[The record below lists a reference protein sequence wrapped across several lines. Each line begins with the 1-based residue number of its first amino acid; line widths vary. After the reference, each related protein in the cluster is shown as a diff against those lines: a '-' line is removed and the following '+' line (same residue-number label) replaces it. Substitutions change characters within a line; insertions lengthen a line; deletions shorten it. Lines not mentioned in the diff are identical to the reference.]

1 MTISDGNL
9 NLVEEVLA
17 RDGAIAAAIIEPSG
31 ASWGRVPLEVEF
43 LRGLR
48 EITQRHGVL
57 LIFDE
62 VVTGFRFSPGG
73 AQQLYDVLPDLTCLA
88 KILAGGMPGGAV
100 VGRTDVMQLFDRSG
114 DPHRDRH
121 GRVTHFG
128 TFNASPTSAA
138 AGIALLKKVATGG
151 ASQRADA
158 MAAKLRAAW
167 SDVLERK
174 GIAGFVYGPS
184 STFHVYFET
193 DRERLAG
200 TNDLDDLR
208 TTDASRLKGMPE
220 PLLTQYARLLRF
232 YGVDFLSSTGGVVST
247 AHTDGDIEHA
257 TWAFEKTVVALAEGG
272 LVYLL

>member
-1 MTISDGNL
+1 
-9 NLVEEVLA
+9 
-17 RDGAIAAAIIEPSG
+17 
-31 ASWGRVPLEVEF
+31 
-43 LRGLR
+43 
-48 EITQRHGVL
+48 
-57 LIFDE
+57 
-62 VVTGFRFSPGG
+62 
-73 AQQLYDVLPDLTCLA
+73 
-88 KILAGGMPGGAV
+88 
-100 VGRTDVMQLFDRSG
+100 MQLFDRSG
-114 DPHRDRH
+114 DPHRDRR

-138 AGIALLKKVATGG
+138 AGIALVKKVATGE

-200 TNDLDDLR
+200 TNDLDHLR

-220 PLLTQYARLLRF
+220 PLLAQYARLLRF
-232 YGVDFLSSTGGVVST
+232 YEVDFLSSTGGGVST
-247 AHTDGDIEHA
+247 AHTDEDNEHA
-257 TWAFEKTVVALAEGG
+257 TWAFEKTVVALAEEG